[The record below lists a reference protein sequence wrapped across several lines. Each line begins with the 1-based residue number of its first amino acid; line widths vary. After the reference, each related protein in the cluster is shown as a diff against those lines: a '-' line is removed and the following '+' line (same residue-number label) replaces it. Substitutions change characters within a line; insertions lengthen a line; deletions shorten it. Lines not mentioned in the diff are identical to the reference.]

1 MKSSGVYNNF
11 LLTLTTKTM
20 NAKLEKLL
28 DFVDSLERTSLSE
41 EQQIVLLG
49 GENGNEAA
57 ITYTNNQCNTC
68 PNPPGGTN
76 FQCNG
81 CSIG

>member
-1 MKSSGVYNNF
+1 
-11 LLTLTTKTM
+11 M
-20 NAKLEKLL
+20 NANLEKLL

-49 GENGNEAA
+49 GDGGNEPS
-57 ITYTNNQCNTC
+57 ITYTNKQCNTC

-76 FQCNG
+76 YQCNG
-81 CSIG
+81 CGSAN

>member
-1 MKSSGVYNNF
+1 
-11 LLTLTTKTM
+11 M

-57 ITYTNNQCNTC
+57 IT
-68 PNPPGGTN
+68 NPPGGTN

-81 CSIG
+81 CPRG

>member
-1 MKSSGVYNNF
+1 MKSKQ
-11 LLTLTTKTM
+11 L
-20 NAKLEKLL
+20 
-28 DFVDSLERTSLSE
+28 LSE